1 MKPKLYRWGFYILGM
16 IILALGLTLNTKT
29 GLGVSP
35 IVSVAYSISEIWGLN
50 FGDATFWLYALFV
63 VVQLFLRPRREWPA
77 TLMQLVVSLV
87 FSRFLNLFS
96 ARIAYD
102 CAESPMILNLVLLL
116 LAILC
121 TGIGV
126 SITVNMRLSP
136 NAGDGIVQAIAQKAG
151 WDQGLGKN
159 VFDVCC
165 VTFTCILSLA
175 AAGRVIGVGIGTL
188 AAMVGVGRAVALC
201 NRLTKKTLCQLS
213 EVPL

>member
-102 CAESPMILNLVLLL
+102 CTQSPMILNVVLLV

-126 SITVNMRLSP
+126 SLTVNMRLSP

-159 VFDVCC
+159 VFDICC
-165 VTFTCILSLA
+165 VTFTCILSFA
-175 AAGRVIGVGIGTL
+175 AAGRIIGVGVGTL
-188 AAMVGVGRAVALC
+188 AAMVGVGRVVALC
-201 NRLTKKTLCQLS
+201 NRLTKTKLCQLS
-213 EVPL
+213 EVTP

>member
-63 VVQLFLRPRREWPA
+63 LVQLFLRPRREWPA

-102 CAESPMILNLVLLL
+102 CAQSPMILNLVLLL

-126 SITVNMRLSP
+126 SLTVNMRLSP

-159 VFDVCC
+159 VFDICC
-165 VTFTCILSLA
+165 VTFTCILSFA

>member
-102 CAESPMILNLVLLL
+102 CAQSPMILNVVLLL

-126 SITVNMRLSP
+126 SLTVNMRLSP

-159 VFDVCC
+159 VFDICC
-165 VTFTCILSLA
+165 VTFTCILSFA
-175 AAGRVIGVGIGTL
+175 AAGRIIGVGVGTL

-201 NRLTKKTLCQLS
+201 NRLTKTKLCQLS
-213 EVPL
+213 EVTP

>member
-63 VVQLFLRPRREWPA
+63 VVQLFLRPRKEWPA

-102 CAESPMILNLVLLL
+102 CAQSPMILNLVLLL

-126 SITVNMRLSP
+126 SLTVNMRLSP

-159 VFDVCC
+159 VFDICC
-165 VTFTCILSLA
+165 VTFTCILSFA

>member
-63 VVQLFLRPRREWPA
+63 VVQLFLRPRKEWPA

-87 FSRFLNLFS
+87 FSRFLNLLS

-116 LAILC
+116 LAMLC

-126 SITVNMRLSP
+126 SLTVNMRLSP

-175 AAGRVIGVGIGTL
+175 AAGRIIGVGVGTL